1 MAANMFEVRL
11 YERLRVVEGASYSPN
26 AVSNTSEVF
35 PDWGIFYASAQIR
48 PESADTFFR
57 IAREIIADMAAK
69 PASPE
74 EFARAQNPITSGI
87 RRRLRTNA
95 YWLNAMENWI
105 EHPELIDQTRSF
117 LSDYAEMTA
126 EDVRAAV
133 AKHVTDAGDW
143 SMIVLP
149 SKAEGR
155 GD

>member
-1 MAANMFEVRL
+1 V
-11 YERLRVVEGASYSPN
+11 N
-26 AVSNTSEVF
+26 AVSDTSQTF
-35 PDWGIFYASAQIR
+35 PDWGVFYAMAQIE

-69 PASPE
+69 PATPD

-105 EHPELIDQTRSF
+105 DQPELIDETRSF
-117 LSDYAEMTA
+117 LSDYADMTP
-126 EDVRAAV
+126 EDVRNAV
-133 AKHVTDAGDW
+133 AEHVTDAGDW
-143 SMIVLP
+143 SMLVLP
-149 SKAEGR
+149 SKAKGS